1 MRVELE
7 GIAISP
13 GIALGNVVLLDRTKM
28 IVERIRVEDN
38 VIEREKERFLGA
50 VNRSMNQ
57 LLSIKENLDH
67 GDTGEHL
74 DILNFSIMMLEDEL
88 LSQEVV
94 DFIGAEQVNAEWAIN
109 SVLTK
114 KSEAF
119 RKVEDIYMKERLADF
134 YYLGERIL
142 RNLHG
147 VHDEI
152 SYLAAESVL
161 IAHDLSAV
169 DVVSY
174 AKHHVIGIVTDIGAF
189 TSHSAIVAKSLGIPT
204 VMGLEDITARV
215 TPGDTIF
222 IDGFKGTVILN
233 PDKNELKKFKKRR
246 TNYIKLEKQL
256 LKYAKL
262 KGKTLDDIE
271 ISVNANIEII
281 EELDLARSYG
291 AEGIGMYR
299 TEFLFTN
306 SVYFP
311 DEDEQYENYQKV
323 VSALDSPIVTIRT
336 LDIGGDKFPVG
347 MEPSKRLNPA
357 LGLRGIRFSLQE
369 QDMFRKQ
376 IRAILRS
383 SAENKIRI
391 LIPMISKLSEV
402 LDTKKIIEEIAEELG
417 TGNTWEIGV
426 MIETPAAAIIASDI
440 SEEVDFLSIG
450 TNDLIQYTL
459 AVDRINEHVSYL
471 YTPFHPAILRLIS
484 GVVDAAHKNSIPVS
498 VCGEMASQLSCVPL
512 LVGMGV
518 DELSMNIHSI
528 PKVKKLL
535 NTITEK
541 DSKEI
546 LENSLK
552 LKTEFDIRT
561 YVRKVIVQR
570 WGDDFPAEFV
580 EEIVTSV

>member
-50 VNRSMNQ
+50 VNRSKNQ
-57 LLSIKENLDH
+57 LLSIKENLGH

-119 RKVEDIYMKERLADF
+119 RKVEDVYMKERLADF

-215 TPGDTIF
+215 TPGDAIF

-246 TNYIKLEKQL
+246 ADYIKLEKQL

-262 KGKTLDDIE
+262 QGKTLDNVE
-271 ISVNANIEII
+271 ISINANIEII

-402 LDTKKIIEEIAEELG
+402 LDTKKIIEEVAEELG

-426 MIETPAAAIIASDI
+426 MIETPSAAIIASDI

-471 YTPFHPAILRLIS
+471 YTPFHPAILRLIA

>member
-88 LSQEVV
+88 LSQEVL
-94 DFIGAEQVNAEWAIN
+94 DFIGTEQVNAEWAIN

-119 RKVEDIYMKERLADF
+119 RKVEDVYMKERLADF

-215 TPGDTIF
+215 TPGDAIF

-246 TNYIKLEKQL
+246 ADYIKLEKQL

-262 KGKTLDDIE
+262 RGKTLDDVE
-271 ISVNANIEII
+271 ISINANIEII

-426 MIETPAAAIIASDI
+426 MIETPSAAIIASDI

-471 YTPFHPAILRLIS
+471 YTPFHPAILRLIA

>member
-1 MRVELE
+1 
-7 GIAISP
+7 
-13 GIALGNVVLLDRTKM
+13 LDRTKM

-50 VNRSMNQ
+50 VNRSKNQ
-57 LLSIKENLDH
+57 LLSIKENLAH

-88 LSQEVV
+88 LSQEVL
-94 DFIGAEQVNAEWAIN
+94 DFIGTEQVNAEWAIN

-119 RKVEDIYMKERLADF
+119 RKVEDVYMKERLADF

-222 IDGFKGTVILN
+222 IDGFKGIVILN

-246 TNYIKLEKQL
+246 SDYIKLEKQL

-262 KGKTLDDIE
+262 RGKTLDDVE
-271 ISVNANIEII
+271 ISINANIEII

-426 MIETPAAAIIASDI
+426 MIETPSAAIIASDI

-471 YTPFHPAILRLIS
+471 YTPFHPAILRLIA

>member
-1 MRVELE
+1 MRVELQ

-50 VNRSMNQ
+50 VNRSKNQ

-88 LSQEVV
+88 LSQEVL
-94 DFIGAEQVNAEWAIN
+94 DFIGTEQVNAEWAIN

-114 KSEAF
+114 KSETF
-119 RKVEDIYMKERLADF
+119 KKVEDVYMKERLADF

-152 SYLAAESVL
+152 FYLAAESVL

-246 TNYIKLEKQL
+246 TDYIKLEKQL

-262 KGKTLDDIE
+262 RGKTLDDVE

-426 MIETPAAAIIASDI
+426 MIETPSAAIIASDI

-471 YTPFHPAILRLIS
+471 YTPFHPAILRLIA

-546 LENSLK
+546 LENALK

>member
-1 MRVELE
+1 MRIKLQ

-13 GIALGNVVLLDRTKM
+13 GIALGNIVLLDHTKM
-28 IVERIRVEDN
+28 IVEKKGVEKK
-38 VIEREKERFLGA
+38 VIKREKERFLGA
-50 VNRSMNQ
+50 VNKSKDQ

-67 GDTGEHL
+67 VETGEHL

-88 LSQEVV
+88 LSEEVV
-94 DFIGAEQVNAEWAIN
+94 NFIEGEEVNAEWAIN

-119 RKVEDIYMKERLADF
+119 KNVEDVYMKERLADF

-147 VHDEI
+147 VHDGI
-152 SYLAAESVL
+152 SYLAAGSVL

-174 AKHHVIGIVTDIGAF
+174 AKHNVIGIVSDTGAS

-204 VMGLEDITARV
+204 VMGLEDITVKA

-222 IDGFKGTVILN
+222 IDGFNGAVIID

-246 TNYIKLEKQL
+246 TDYIKLEKQL

-262 KGKTLDDIE
+262 PGKTLDNIK

-311 DEDEQYENYQKV
+311 DEDKQYENYKQV
-323 VSALDSPIVTIRT
+323 ISALDSPHVTIRT
-336 LDIGGDKFPVG
+336 LDIGGDKFPAG

-369 QDMFRKQ
+369 RDMLRQQ

-383 SAENKIRI
+383 SPKNKIRI

-402 LDTKKIIEEIAEELG
+402 LDTKKIIQEIAQELG
-417 TGNTWEIGV
+417 IGKTWEMGV
-426 MIETPAAAIIASDI
+426 MIETPSAAIIASDI

-484 GVVDAAHKNSIPVS
+484 GVIEAAHNNNIPVS

-552 LKTEFDIRT
+552 LKTESEIRN
-561 YVRKVIVQR
+561 YVRKAIVKR

-580 EEIVTSV
+580 EEIITSV

>member
-1 MRVELE
+1 MRVELQ

-50 VNRSMNQ
+50 VNRSKNQ

-88 LSQEVV
+88 LSQEVL

-114 KSEAF
+114 KSETF
-119 RKVEDIYMKERLADF
+119 KKVEDVYMKERLADF

-152 SYLAAESVL
+152 SYLTAESVL

-246 TNYIKLEKQL
+246 TDYIKLEKQL

-262 KGKTLDDIE
+262 RGKTLDDVE

-426 MIETPAAAIIASDI
+426 MIETPSAAIIASDI

-471 YTPFHPAILRLIS
+471 YTPFHPAILRLIA

-546 LENSLK
+546 LENALK

>member
-1 MRVELE
+1 MRVELQ

-50 VNRSMNQ
+50 VNRSKNQ

-88 LSQEVV
+88 LSQEVL
-94 DFIGAEQVNAEWAIN
+94 DFIGTEQVNAEWAIN

-114 KSEAF
+114 KSETF
-119 RKVEDIYMKERLADF
+119 KKVEDVYMKERLADF

-152 SYLAAESVL
+152 SYLTAESVL

-246 TNYIKLEKQL
+246 TDYIKLEKQL

-262 KGKTLDDIE
+262 RGKTLDDVE

-471 YTPFHPAILRLIS
+471 YTPFHPAILRLIA

-546 LENSLK
+546 LENALK

>member
-1 MRVELE
+1 MRVELQ

-38 VIEREKERFLGA
+38 LIEREKERFLGA
-50 VNRSMNQ
+50 VNRSKNQ

-88 LSQEVV
+88 LSQEVL
-94 DFIGAEQVNAEWAIN
+94 DFIGTEQVNAEWAIN

-246 TNYIKLEKQL
+246 ADYIKLEKQL

-262 KGKTLDDIE
+262 KGKTLDDVE
-271 ISVNANIEII
+271 ISINANIEII

-426 MIETPAAAIIASDI
+426 MIETPSAAIIASDI

-471 YTPFHPAILRLIS
+471 YTPFHPAILRLIT
-484 GVVDAAHKNSIPVS
+484 GVVDAAHKNNIPVS

>member
-1 MRVELE
+1 MRVELQ

-50 VNRSMNQ
+50 VNRSKNQ

-88 LSQEVV
+88 LSQEVL
-94 DFIGAEQVNAEWAIN
+94 DFIGTEQVNAEWAIN

-114 KSEAF
+114 KSETF
-119 RKVEDIYMKERLADF
+119 KKVEDIYMKERLADF

-246 TNYIKLEKQL
+246 TDYIKLEKQL

-471 YTPFHPAILRLIS
+471 YTPFHPAILRLIA

>member
-1 MRVELE
+1 MRVELQ

-13 GIALGNVVLLDRTKM
+13 GIALGNIVLLDRTKM
-28 IVERIRVEDN
+28 IVEKTGVGKN
-38 VIEREKERFLGA
+38 VIEREKQRFLGA
-50 VNRSMNQ
+50 VNKSKDQ
-57 LLSIKENLDH
+57 ILSIKENLDH

-88 LSQEVV
+88 LSEEVV
-94 DFIGAEQVNAEWAIN
+94 NFVEAEQVNAEWAIN

-119 RKVEDIYMKERLADF
+119 KKVEDIYMKERLADF

-147 VHDEI
+147 VHDGI
-152 SYLAAESVL
+152 SYLAAGSVL

-174 AKHHVIGIVTDIGAF
+174 AKHNVIGIVSDTGAS

-204 VMGLEDITARV
+204 VMGLEDITAKA

-222 IDGFKGTVILN
+222 VDGFNGTVIID

-246 TNYIKLEKQL
+246 TDYIKLEKQL

-262 KGKTLDDIE
+262 QGKTLDDVK

-311 DEDEQYENYQKV
+311 DEDEQYENYTKV
-323 VSALDSPIVTIRT
+323 VSALYPPLVTIRT
-336 LDIGGDKFPVG
+336 LDIGGDKFPAG

-357 LGLRGIRFSLQE
+357 LGLRGIRFSLLE
-369 QDMFRKQ
+369 QDMLRKQ

-383 SAENKIRI
+383 SPKKKIRI
-391 LIPMISKLSEV
+391 LVPMISKLSEV
-402 LDTKKIIEEIAEELG
+402 LDTKKIIQEIADELG
-417 TGNTWEIGV
+417 VGDTWEIGV
-426 MIETPAAAIIASDI
+426 MIETPSAAIIASDI
-440 SEEVDFLSIG
+440 SQEVDFLSIG

-459 AVDRINEHVSYL
+459 AVDRINERVSYL

-484 GVVDAAHKNSIPVS
+484 GVIEAAHKNNIPVS

-512 LVGMGV
+512 LIGMGV

-541 DSKEI
+541 DSKKI
-546 LENSLK
+546 LKNSLK
-552 LKTEFDIRT
+552 LKTESDIRN
-561 YVRKVIVQR
+561 YVRKAIVQR
-570 WGDDFPAEFV
+570 WGDDFPPEFV

>member
-50 VNRSMNQ
+50 VNRSKNQ

-88 LSQEVV
+88 LSQEVL
-94 DFIGAEQVNAEWAIN
+94 DFIGTEQVNAEWAIN

-114 KSEAF
+114 KSESF
-119 RKVEDIYMKERLADF
+119 KKVEDVYMKERLADF

-215 TPGDTIF
+215 TPGDAIF

-246 TNYIKLEKQL
+246 ADYIKLEKQL

-262 KGKTLDDIE
+262 RGKTLDDVE

-426 MIETPAAAIIASDI
+426 MIETPSAAIIASDI

-471 YTPFHPAILRLIS
+471 YTPFHPAILRLIA

>member
-50 VNRSMNQ
+50 VNRSKNQ

-88 LSQEVV
+88 LSQEVL
-94 DFIGAEQVNAEWAIN
+94 DFIGTEQVNAEWAIN

-119 RKVEDIYMKERLADF
+119 RKVEDVYMKERLADF

-246 TNYIKLEKQL
+246 ADYIKLEKQL

-262 KGKTLDDIE
+262 RGKTLDDVE
-271 ISVNANIEII
+271 ISINANIEII

-426 MIETPAAAIIASDI
+426 MIETPSAAIIASDI

-471 YTPFHPAILRLIS
+471 YTPFHPAILRLIA

>member
-50 VNRSMNQ
+50 VNRSKNQ

-88 LSQEVV
+88 LSQEVL
-94 DFIGAEQVNAEWAIN
+94 DFIGTEQVNAEWAIN

-246 TNYIKLEKQL
+246 TDYIKLEKQL

-262 KGKTLDDIE
+262 RGKTLDDIE

-426 MIETPAAAIIASDI
+426 MIETPSAAIIASDI

-471 YTPFHPAILRLIS
+471 YTPFHPAILRLIA

>member
-50 VNRSMNQ
+50 VNRSKNQ

-88 LSQEVV
+88 LSQEVL
-94 DFIGAEQVNAEWAIN
+94 DFIGTEQVNAEWAIN

-114 KSEAF
+114 KSESF
-119 RKVEDIYMKERLADF
+119 KKVEDVYMKERLADF

-215 TPGDTIF
+215 TPGDAIF

-246 TNYIKLEKQL
+246 ADYIKLEKQL

-262 KGKTLDDIE
+262 RGKTDRK
-271 ISVNANIEII
+271 SV
-281 EELDLARSYG
+281 
-291 AEGIGMYR
+291 
-299 TEFLFTN
+299 
-306 SVYFP
+306 V
-311 DEDEQYENYQKV
+311 
-323 VSALDSPIVTIRT
+323 
-336 LDIGGDKFPVG
+336 
-347 MEPSKRLNPA
+347 
-357 LGLRGIRFSLQE
+357 
-369 QDMFRKQ
+369 
-376 IRAILRS
+376 
-383 SAENKIRI
+383 
-391 LIPMISKLSEV
+391 
-402 LDTKKIIEEIAEELG
+402 
-417 TGNTWEIGV
+417 
-426 MIETPAAAIIASDI
+426 
-440 SEEVDFLSIG
+440 
-450 TNDLIQYTL
+450 
-459 AVDRINEHVSYL
+459 
-471 YTPFHPAILRLIS
+471 
-484 GVVDAAHKNSIPVS
+484 
-498 VCGEMASQLSCVPL
+498 
-512 LVGMGV
+512 
-518 DELSMNIHSI
+518 
-528 PKVKKLL
+528 
-535 NTITEK
+535 
-541 DSKEI
+541 
-546 LENSLK
+546 
-552 LKTEFDIRT
+552 
-561 YVRKVIVQR
+561 
-570 WGDDFPAEFV
+570 
-580 EEIVTSV
+580 

>member
-50 VNRSMNQ
+50 VNRSKNQ
-57 LLSIKENLDH
+57 LLSIKENLAH

-88 LSQEVV
+88 LSQEVL
-94 DFIGAEQVNAEWAIN
+94 DFIGTEQVNAEWAIN

-114 KSEAF
+114 KSESF
-119 RKVEDIYMKERLADF
+119 KKVEDVYMKERLADF

-215 TPGDTIF
+215 TPGDAIF

-246 TNYIKLEKQL
+246 ADYIKLEKQL

-262 KGKTLDDIE
+262 RGKTLDDVE
-271 ISVNANIEII
+271 ISINANIEII

-426 MIETPAAAIIASDI
+426 MIETPSAAIIASDI

-471 YTPFHPAILRLIS
+471 YTPFHPAILRLIA

>member
-38 VIEREKERFLGA
+38 LIEREKERFLGA
-50 VNRSMNQ
+50 VNRSKNQ

-88 LSQEVV
+88 LSQEVL
-94 DFIGAEQVNAEWAIN
+94 DFIGTEQVNAEWAIN

-114 KSEAF
+114 KSESF
-119 RKVEDIYMKERLADF
+119 KKVEDVYMKERLADF

-246 TNYIKLEKQL
+246 ADYIKLEKQL

-262 KGKTLDDIE
+262 RGKTLDDVE
-271 ISVNANIEII
+271 ISINANIEII

-417 TGNTWEIGV
+417 TKNTWEIGI
-426 MIETPAAAIIASDI
+426 MIETPSAAIIASDI

-471 YTPFHPAILRLIS
+471 YTPFHPAILRLIA

>member
-1 MRVELE
+1 MRVELQ

-28 IVERIRVEDN
+28 IVEKIRVEDN

-50 VNRSMNQ
+50 VNRSKNQ

-152 SYLAAESVL
+152 FYLAAESVL

-246 TNYIKLEKQL
+246 TDYIKLEKQL

-262 KGKTLDDIE
+262 RGKTLDDVE

-471 YTPFHPAILRLIS
+471 YTPFHPAILRLIA

>member
-1 MRVELE
+1 MRVELQ

-50 VNRSMNQ
+50 VNRSKNQ

-88 LSQEVV
+88 LSQEVL
-94 DFIGAEQVNAEWAIN
+94 DFIGTEQVNAEWAIN

-114 KSEAF
+114 KSETF
-119 RKVEDIYMKERLADF
+119 KKVEDVYMKERLADF

-152 SYLAAESVL
+152 FYLAAESVL

-246 TNYIKLEKQL
+246 ADYIKLEKQL

-262 KGKTLDDIE
+262 RGKTLDDVE

-426 MIETPAAAIIASDI
+426 MIETPSAAIIASDI

-471 YTPFHPAILRLIS
+471 YTPFHPAILRLIA

-546 LENSLK
+546 LENALK
-552 LKTEFDIRT
+552 LKTEFDIKT

>member
-1 MRVELE
+1 
-7 GIAISP
+7 
-13 GIALGNVVLLDRTKM
+13 
-28 IVERIRVEDN
+28 
-38 VIEREKERFLGA
+38 
-50 VNRSMNQ
+50 
-57 LLSIKENLDH
+57 
-67 GDTGEHL
+67 
-74 DILNFSIMMLEDEL
+74 
-88 LSQEVV
+88 
-94 DFIGAEQVNAEWAIN
+94 
-109 SVLTK
+109 
-114 KSEAF
+114 
-119 RKVEDIYMKERLADF
+119 MKERLADF

-147 VHDEI
+147 VHDGI
-152 SYLAAESVL
+152 SYLAAGSVL

-174 AKHHVIGIVTDIGAF
+174 AKHNVIGIVSDTGAS

-204 VMGLEDITARV
+204 VMGLEDITVKA

-222 IDGFKGTVILN
+222 VDGFNGTVIID

-246 TNYIKLEKQL
+246 TDYIKLEKQL
-256 LKYAKL
+256 LIYAKL
-262 KGKTLDDIE
+262 QGKTLDDVK

-281 EELDLARSYG
+281 EELDLAGSYG

-311 DEDEQYENYQKV
+311 DEDKQYENYKKV
-323 VSALDSPIVTIRT
+323 VSALDSPFVTIRT
-336 LDIGGDKFPVG
+336 LDIGGDKFPAG

-369 QDMFRKQ
+369 QDMLRKQ

-383 SAENKIRI
+383 SPKKKIRI

-402 LDTKKIIEEIAEELG
+402 LDTKKIIQEIADELG
-417 TGNTWEIGV
+417 TGKTWEIGV
-426 MIETPAAAIIASDI
+426 MIETPSAAITASDI

-484 GVVDAAHKNSIPVS
+484 GVVDAAHKNNIPVS

-546 LENSLK
+546 LGKSLK
-552 LKTEFDIRT
+552 LKTESDIRD
-561 YVRKVIVQR
+561 YVRKAIVKR
-570 WGDDFPAEFV
+570 WGDDFPSEFV

>member
-1 MRVELE
+1 MRVELQ

-50 VNRSMNQ
+50 VNRSKNQ

-246 TNYIKLEKQL
+246 TDYIKLEKQL

-262 KGKTLDDIE
+262 RGKTLDDVE

-426 MIETPAAAIIASDI
+426 MIETPSAAIIASDI

-471 YTPFHPAILRLIS
+471 YTPFHPAILRLIA

-546 LENSLK
+546 LENALK

>member
-50 VNRSMNQ
+50 VNRSKNQ

-88 LSQEVV
+88 LSQEVL
-94 DFIGAEQVNAEWAIN
+94 DFIGTEQVNAEWAIN

-119 RKVEDIYMKERLADF
+119 RKVEDVYMKERLADF

-215 TPGDTIF
+215 TPGDAIF

-246 TNYIKLEKQL
+246 ADYIKLEKQL

-262 KGKTLDDIE
+262 RGKTLDDVE
-271 ISVNANIEII
+271 ISINANIEII

-426 MIETPAAAIIASDI
+426 MIETPSAAIIASDI

-471 YTPFHPAILRLIS
+471 YTPFHPAILRLIA

>member
-1 MRVELE
+1 MRVELQ

-50 VNRSMNQ
+50 VNRSKNQ

-88 LSQEVV
+88 LSQEVL
-94 DFIGAEQVNAEWAIN
+94 DFIGTEQVNAEWAIN

-152 SYLAAESVL
+152 SYLTAESVL

-246 TNYIKLEKQL
+246 ADYIKLEKQL

-262 KGKTLDDIE
+262 RGKTLDDVE

-426 MIETPAAAIIASDI
+426 MIETPSAAIIASDI

-471 YTPFHPAILRLIS
+471 YTPFHPAILRLIA

>member
-1 MRVELE
+1 MRVELQ

-50 VNRSMNQ
+50 VNRSKNQ

-88 LSQEVV
+88 LSQEVL
-94 DFIGAEQVNAEWAIN
+94 DFIGTEQVNAEWAIN

-119 RKVEDIYMKERLADF
+119 KKVEDVYMKERLADF

-246 TNYIKLEKQL
+246 ADYIKLEKQL

-262 KGKTLDDIE
+262 RGKTLDDVE
-271 ISVNANIEII
+271 ISINANIEII

-426 MIETPAAAIIASDI
+426 MIETPSAAIIASDI

-471 YTPFHPAILRLIS
+471 YTPFHPAILRLIA

>member
-1 MRVELE
+1 MRVELQ

-50 VNRSMNQ
+50 VNRSRNQ

-88 LSQEVV
+88 LSQEVL
-94 DFIGAEQVNAEWAIN
+94 DFIGTEQVNAEWAIN

-114 KSEAF
+114 KSETF
-119 RKVEDIYMKERLADF
+119 KKVEDVYMKERLADF

-152 SYLAAESVL
+152 FYLAAESVL

-246 TNYIKLEKQL
+246 TDYIKLEKQL

-262 KGKTLDDIE
+262 RGKTLDDVE

-417 TGNTWEIGV
+417 IGNTWEIGV
-426 MIETPAAAIIASDI
+426 MIETPSAAIIASDI

-471 YTPFHPAILRLIS
+471 YTPFHPAILRLIA

-546 LENSLK
+546 LENALK

>member
-50 VNRSMNQ
+50 VNRSKNQ

-88 LSQEVV
+88 LSQEVL
-94 DFIGAEQVNAEWAIN
+94 DFIGTEQVNAEWAIN

-152 SYLAAESVL
+152 SYLTAESVL

-246 TNYIKLEKQL
+246 ADYIKLEKQL

-262 KGKTLDDIE
+262 RGKTLDDVE
-271 ISVNANIEII
+271 ISINANIEII

-426 MIETPAAAIIASDI
+426 MIETPSAAIIASDI

-471 YTPFHPAILRLIS
+471 YTPFHPAILRLIA

-561 YVRKVIVQR
+561 YVRK
-570 WGDDFPAEFV
+570 
-580 EEIVTSV
+580 

>member
-1 MRVELE
+1 MRVELQ

-50 VNRSMNQ
+50 VNRSKNQ

-88 LSQEVV
+88 LSQEVL
-94 DFIGAEQVNAEWAIN
+94 DFIGTEQVNAEWAIN

-119 RKVEDIYMKERLADF
+119 RKVEDVYMKERLADF

-246 TNYIKLEKQL
+246 ADYIKLEKQL

-262 KGKTLDDIE
+262 RGKTLDDVE
-271 ISVNANIEII
+271 ISINANIEII

-426 MIETPAAAIIASDI
+426 MIETPSAAIIASDI

-471 YTPFHPAILRLIS
+471 YTPFHPAILRLIA

-541 DSKEI
+541 DAKEI